1 VLVGVPTVPV
11 GPPPLIVTP
20 GVPVLTKNA
29 EGYVSVI
36 VPPMATD
43 PPAVVVN
50 ENVAEAPVLPA
61 TRSDVAISN
70 VVLVTLPPSA
80 IAMNKVS
87 PMQASNILYDI
98 DMFSF
103 CVDRKRF
110 VDARNS

>member
-1 VLVGVPTVPV
+1 MVITIWVLVGVPTVPV

-50 ENVAEAPVLPA
+50 ENVAAAVVKPA
-61 TRSDVAISN
+61 TRWLEDITN
-70 VVLVTLPPSA
+70 VVPVT
-80 IAMNKVS
+80 
-87 PMQASNILYDI
+87 
-98 DMFSF
+98 
-103 CVDRKRF
+103 
-110 VDARNS
+110 

>member
-1 VLVGVPTVPV
+1 MPAVPV

-50 ENVAEAPVLPA
+50 ENVAATPVLPA
-61 TRSDVAISN
+61 TRSGVAIAN
-70 VVLVTLPPSA
+70 EALVT
-80 IAMNKVS
+80 
-87 PMQASNILYDI
+87 
-98 DMFSF
+98 
-103 CVDRKRF
+103 
-110 VDARNS
+110 

>member
-1 VLVGVPTVPV
+1 MVITIWVLVGVPTVPV

-61 TRSDVAISN
+61 TRSDDAIVN
-70 VVLVTLPPSA
+70 EVLVTCPPITPELTPEDAVGSA
-80 IAMNKVS
+80 LV
-87 PMQASNILYDI
+87 
-98 DMFSF
+98 
-103 CVDRKRF
+103 
-110 VDARNS
+110 